1 MSQSLTPKEFDA
13 HLADKTLRLSL
24 VGMSNGGKSYR
35 SRVLR
40 DEESFLWYHVDDE
53 IQAALGFDDIE
64 SIASWLGYPADE
76 RYAEHERAYLELE
89 NRFTKN
95 ASMQAN
101 GQNLV
106 FDTTGSVVHLEPDTL
121 ALLRENTLV
130 VHLDVGD
137 SSLEELIQRFYAE
150 PKPVAWCGYYHE
162 ERGEATEA
170 AIRHSYPTLLAERL
184 KRYRE
189 LAQANIPVSH
199 LRDATGAET
208 LAIVRSYL

>member
-1 MSQSLTPKEFDA
+1 MSATLRPEEFDA
-13 HLADKTLRLSL
+13 HVASRTLRAAF

-40 DEESFLWYHVDDE
+40 DEEGFLWYHVDDE

-64 SIASWLGYPADE
+64 GIASWLGYPGDE
-76 RYAEHERAYLELE
+76 RYTEHERAYLELE
-89 NRFTKN
+89 NRFTRN

-137 SSLEELIQRFYAE
+137 SSLEELIQRFYTE

-162 ERGEATEA
+162 GQGETTEA
-170 AIRHSYPTLLAERL
+170 AIQHSYPGLLAERL

-189 LAQANIPVSH
+189 LAHMSIPVSQ
-199 LRDATGAET
+199 LRDTTGVQT
-208 LAIVRSYL
+208 LATIRSYL